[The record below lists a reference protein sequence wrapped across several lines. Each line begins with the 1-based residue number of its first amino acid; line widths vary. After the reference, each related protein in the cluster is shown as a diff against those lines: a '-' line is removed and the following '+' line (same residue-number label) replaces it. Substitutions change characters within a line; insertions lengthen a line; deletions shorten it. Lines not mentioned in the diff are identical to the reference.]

1 MSSKLGQ
8 RVSAIERVRTKEH
21 TRVVGEQQ
29 TRAKSECDLE
39 VRTKEHTMVVG
50 EQQTRAKIECDLEGK
65 D

>member
-1 MSSKLGQ
+1 M
-8 RVSAIERVRTKEH
+8 
-21 TRVVGEQQ
+21 VGEQQ